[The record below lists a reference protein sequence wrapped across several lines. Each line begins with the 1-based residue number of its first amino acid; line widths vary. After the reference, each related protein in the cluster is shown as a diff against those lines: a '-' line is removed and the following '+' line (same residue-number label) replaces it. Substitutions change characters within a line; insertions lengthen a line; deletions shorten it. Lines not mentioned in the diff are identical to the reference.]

1 MIQEKQPLFKKILS
15 VFMLSF
21 LCLAVLR
28 SNAQSIERVQFSGLS
43 SENNAFQ
50 VVAGAPFGSFL
61 PTGSGNA
68 SLTVSSEAGQ
78 GSFLPTSI
86 NPADL
91 SAENGLRVYPNPV
104 VADLQLEWQGRESRE
119 VFLKLLDAAGRQVK
133 AHRFRGKSSSLS
145 LRELPAGSYRLQQ
158 EGNKT
163 QSWSI
168 IKN

>member
-1 MIQEKQPLFKKILS
+1 MIQKIQPLFKKTLS
-15 VFMLSF
+15 VYILSF
-21 LCLAVLR
+21 LCFAALR
-28 SNAQSIERVQFSGLS
+28 SNAQSIERIQFSGLS

-61 PTGSGNA
+61 PAGSNSG

-78 GSFLPTSI
+78 GNFLPTSVR
-86 NPADL
+86 PADL
-91 SAENGLRVYPNPV
+91 TAENGLRVYPNPV
-104 VADLQLEWQGRESRE
+104 AADLQLEWQGRESRE
-119 VFLKLLDAAGRQVK
+119 VFLKLMDAAGRQVK
-133 AHRFRGKSSSLS
+133 EHRFRGKNSSLS

-158 EGNKT
+158 EGSKT